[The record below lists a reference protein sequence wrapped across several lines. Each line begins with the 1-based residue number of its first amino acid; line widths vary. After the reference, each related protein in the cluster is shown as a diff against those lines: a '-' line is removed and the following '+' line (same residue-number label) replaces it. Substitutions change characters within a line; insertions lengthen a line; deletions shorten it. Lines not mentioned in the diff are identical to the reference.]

1 MPLRSVWCALW
12 QADLNP
18 NPNPSLNPKGRA
30 VRVLGRRQPSRQRHQ
45 EVAARA
51 TPTSRPVGGCVD
63 TRLSSP
69 SPGAST
75 PRVPASCM
83 PWVGDYCTYG
93 PRVPAF
99 LCGARTGGTGQL
111 ALGGGLLYVRVPA
124 SGVPY
129 APHSFLCRGT
139 PGPSL
144 HRGHHLTRGKSS
156 RVRVPPLAPALLA
169 PLRLHRLR
177 LAAEPGSTFR
187 GRAQATCPAATA
199 WVLEVAASTASP
211 STACGRVF
219 CRWRPARRRTRLSW
233 HGFAPGQQ
241 PAPSFA

>member
-12 QADLNP
+12 QAALNP

-124 SGVPY
+124 SGDRAIRTAQFLVPWHPRSE
-129 APHSFLCRGT
+129 AP
-139 PGPSL
+139 
-144 HRGHHLTRGKSS
+144 S
-156 RVRVPPLAPALLA
+156 RPPFDPWEEQQGQSA
-169 PLRLHRLR
+169 PL
-177 LAAEPGSTFR
+177 GT
-187 GRAQATCPAATA
+187 G
-199 WVLEVAASTASP
+199 
-211 STACGRVF
+211 
-219 CRWRPARRRTRLSW
+219 PAR
-233 HGFAPGQQ
+233 P
-241 PAPSFA
+241 PAPSQVAPGS